1 MATTTTVNYYVLLG
15 VKKDAPLK
23 DINRAYKK
31 LALQLHPDK
40 TGNTKE
46 AVEQFQKV

>member
-1 MATTTTVNYYVLLG
+1 MANTTTVNYYVLLG

-23 DINRAYKK
+23 EINTAYKK

-40 TGNTKE
+40 MGNTKE
-46 AVEQFQKV
+46 AVDKFQKV